1 MTGVRRALLFSF
13 AERYALIVIGLVS
26 NLIIARLLTP
36 DQIGVYSVTL
46 AVMSIA
52 QVLRDFGVA
61 SYLIQEKDLTDDHIR
76 TALGVT
82 LIIGIGLGFVVF
94 AVAPWVADF
103 YREPRMRDLLWLAS
117 LNFLLLPFSTISL
130 ALLRRRLAFKAL
142 AVANLA
148 ATLAG
153 AVTSVSLSWA
163 GWGPIGLVA
172 GTLVVSATTGFAAW
186 WAQGERRLLRPGLSQ
201 WRSLF
206 KFGAQSSV
214 VGVVTSVSMDIND
227 LAVGKLMGFTPV
239 ALLSRAQ
246 GLMNLFHR
254 DLMGA
259 VRNVAY
265 PAFAKAVREQQAME
279 PLYIASVT
287 YVCVVAW
294 PFYGFV
300 SLYGLETLRLLFGPQ
315 WDAAAP
321 LVPIFC
327 LAGALAAAISL
338 IGNLM
343 VAMGRMDLLT
353 RMEVVFQPARAA
365 LIVAAA
371 AYWREP
377 WACAAGLA
385 LAMLLQLP
393 LVYIV
398 KGKFLPNDWQA
409 LRGQL
414 VRSMAVALIALA
426 PPALLLWLHP
436 REPGQTMPI
445 PWFVLAILSC
455 CVAWLL
461 GLVWCRHPLAADPAF
476 ARLTRFWRRA
486 ADNAA

>member
-1 MTGVRRALLFSF
+1 MSGVRRALLFSF
-13 AERYALIVIGLVS
+13 AERYALIAVNLAS
-26 NLIIARLLTP
+26 NLLIARLLTP

-61 SYLIQEKDLTDDHIR
+61 SYLIQEKDLTDEHIR

-82 LIIGIGLGFVVF
+82 LVIGFGLALVVF
-94 AVAPWVADF
+94 GAAPWVADF
-103 YREPRMRDLLWLAS
+103 YREPRMRNLLWLATV
-117 LNFLLLPFSTISL
+117 NFLLLPFSTISL
-130 ALLRRRLAFKAL
+130 ALLRRRMAFKAL
-142 AVANLA
+142 AVVNLV
-148 ATLAG
+148 ATVAG
-153 AVTSVSLSWA
+153 ALTSVSLCWA
-163 GWGPIGLVA
+163 GFGPMGLVA

-186 WAQGERRLLRPGLSQ
+186 WAQGERRILRPGLSQ

-265 PAFAKAVREQQAME
+265 PAYAKAVREQQAME
-279 PLYIASVT
+279 PLYVAGVT
-287 YVCVVAW
+287 NVCVVAW

-321 LVPIFC
+321 LVPLFC
-327 LAGALAAAISL
+327 LAGALAAMSSL

-353 RMEVVFQPARAA
+353 PMEIFFQPARAV
-365 LIVAAA
+365 LVVAAA
-371 AYWREP
+371 AYWRAP
-377 WACAAGLA
+377 WACAAALA
-385 LAMLLQLP
+385 VAMLLQLP
-393 LVYIV
+393 LVYWV
-398 KGKFLPNDWQA
+398 KAKFLPNDWPA
-409 LRGQL
+409 LTRRL
-414 VRSMAVALIALA
+414 ARSLAVALLALA
-426 PPALLLWLHP
+426 IPALLLWLHP
-436 REPGQTMPI
+436 RAPGQPQ
-445 PWFVLAILSC
+445 PVAWFLAAILSC
-455 CVAWLL
+455 CVSWVLALTL
-461 GLVWCRHPLAADPAF
+461 CRHPLAADPAYV
-476 ARLTRFWRRA
+476 RMTRFWRRPT
-486 ADNAA
+486 DNAA